1 MNDIEIRTLFDY
13 IESRSHKDGVITIE
27 DIKESIAPDL
37 DNDGK
42 ITDKKLY
49 RKSIL
54 TKSKYTGRDIVC
66 YEYTTESTKNGFNP
80 YIVDG
85 KHISERNLASQS
97 ELNKWLLNFKDE
109 IKIDGVTKEDRE
121 ITFEEFKKVIKTK

>member
-54 TKSKYTGRDIVC
+54 TKSKYRI
-66 YEYTTESTKNGFNP
+66 
-80 YIVDG
+80 
-85 KHISERNLASQS
+85 KHI
-97 ELNKWLLNFKDE
+97 NF
-109 IKIDGVTKEDRE
+109 IMSFSSYIN
-121 ITFEEFKKVIKTK
+121 